1 MSECVN
7 YNGVVSIEEFDT
19 YTGNY
24 ESSDEAIRM
33 KIGILKSAQEIVE
46 SYLNYKLDSGLHV
59 DMHIGFNNSKIY
71 LDAKPVSEVYSVTI
85 NHTEFEDYGFD
96 YESIYRT
103 DGLVFKDKDMILI
116 EYETSGTFV
125 PPVIKQTIL
134 RIAALLLQ
142 ETNGNI
148 GLTGKSATDGMSR
161 SFISYTNFQK
171 YLDPLSDYRVFKL

>member
-1 MSECVN
+1 MSCNN
-7 YNGVVSIEEFDT
+7 YNGIVSIEEFDA

-24 ESSDEAIRM
+24 ESSPEAVRM
-33 KIGILKSAQEIVE
+33 KIDMLKSAQEIVE

-71 LDAKPVSEVYSVTI
+71 LDSRPVANVNLITI
-85 NHTEFEDYGFD
+85 NHEEFENYGFD

-125 PPVIKQTIL
+125 PPLIKQTIL

-142 ETNGNI
+142 ESNGNI

-161 SFISYTNFQK
+161 SFINYTNFQK
-171 YLDPLSDYRVFKL
+171 YLDPLSNYRVFKM